1 MALKAIKMKSNQF
14 ELEIDAKLEN
24 LSLIA
29 DFIETAMRQLN
40 MAKSI
45 YEVQTAV
52 DEACTNIIKYA
63 CAGGEN
69 IISISCSLDGSDFII
84 TIRDKGKPF
93 DPSFVPA
100 PDIEADWGK
109 RQVGG
114 LGMHLMRELMD
125 EVSYKFNAEKGN
137 TLTMRK
143 RCCL

>member
-1 MALKAIKMKSNQF
+1 MKSNQF

-29 DFIETAMRQLN
+29 DFIETAMRQCS

-45 YEVQTAV
+45 YEVQMAV
-52 DEACTNIIKYA
+52 DEACTNIMKYA
-63 CAGGEN
+63 YAGGEG
-69 IISISCSLDGSDFII
+69 IVSISCGLDGSDFII
-84 TIRDKGKPF
+84 TIRDKGRPF
-93 DPSFVPA
+93 DPSSVPS
-100 PDIEADWGK
+100 PDLEADWEK

-114 LGMHLMRELMD
+114 LGMHLMRKLMD
-125 EVSYKFNAEKGN
+125 EVSYNFDAEKGN